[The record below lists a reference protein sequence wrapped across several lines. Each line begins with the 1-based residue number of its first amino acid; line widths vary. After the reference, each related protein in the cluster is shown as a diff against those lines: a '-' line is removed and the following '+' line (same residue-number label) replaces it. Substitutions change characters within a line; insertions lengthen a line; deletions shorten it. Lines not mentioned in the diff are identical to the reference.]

1 MQVTSAWISWALDHN
16 INDKVEIY
24 DSKQRQFW
32 EFLRIISISRSLC
45 DYLVIF
51 LFPVLNVFSGE
62 LKITN
67 MEWDPSL
74 GDDSSEIF
82 KIMATEIEEDLKKLF
97 SGNVQ

>member
-1 MQVTSAWISWALDHN
+1 M
-16 INDKVEIY
+16 
-24 DSKQRQFW
+24 
-32 EFLRIISISRSLC
+32 
-45 DYLVIF
+45 
-51 LFPVLNVFSGE
+51 FSGE

-82 KIMATEIEEDLKKLF
+82 KIMAAEFEGDLKKLF

>member
-1 MQVTSAWISWALDHN
+1 MI
-16 INDKVEIY
+16 
-24 DSKQRQFW
+24 SKQRHFW
-32 EFLRIISISRSLC
+32 EFLLIISISRSLC